1 MKYEIHFN
9 ALNINGV
16 VVGSGVFCITTSCK
30 LDIDG
35 KNLSFKRMCLEYARL
50 TGIKCSDVS
59 ITDLDVRLV
68 GTARR

>member
-16 VVGSGVFCITTSCK
+16 VVGTGAFCITSSCK

-35 KNLSFKRMCLEYARL
+35 RVLSFKRMCLEYARL
-50 TGIKCSDVS
+50 TGIKCSDVN
-59 ITDLDVRLV
+59 IIDLDERPV

>member
-16 VVGSGVFCITTSCK
+16 VVGSGAFCITTSCE

-59 ITDLDVRLV
+59 ITDLDVRPV
-68 GTARR
+68 GIARW